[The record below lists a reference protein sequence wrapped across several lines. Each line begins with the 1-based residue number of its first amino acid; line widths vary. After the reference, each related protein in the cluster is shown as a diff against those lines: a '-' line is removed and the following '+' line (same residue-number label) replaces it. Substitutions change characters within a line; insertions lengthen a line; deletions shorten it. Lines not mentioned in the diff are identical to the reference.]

1 MTLTLVLVNGAI
13 ELVDHRGDL
22 QSGHKNSL
30 LSLDTDVLGPFD
42 ETGQV
47 SLGLN
52 VTSNSEV
59 SGALLEKRCL
69 RSGCT
74 GGISNNDLLSF
85 DSFLHLWETTA
96 HQ

>member
-1 MTLTLVLVNGAI
+1 LVLINGAL
-13 ELVDHRGDL
+13 ELVDCWGNL

-30 LSLDTDVLGPFD
+30 LSLDTDVLGPLH

-47 SLGLN
+47 SRGLN

-59 SGALLEKRCL
+59 TGALLEERCL
-69 RSGCT
+69 VSGCSA
-74 GGISNNDLLSF
+74 GISNNDLLSF

-96 HQ
+96 YQ